1 MRQIEK
7 LEEEQS
13 VLQAELEDLHSDMEI
28 ELITSNENGHLT
40 GEEVRES
47 QIMIRL
53 NEIEKE
59 LEQLRDKT

>member
-28 ELITSNENGHLT
+28 ELITSNENGHLF

-47 QIMIRL
+47 QIMTRL
-53 NEIEKE
+53 SEIEKE
-59 LEQLRDKT
+59 LEQLRGKI

>member
-28 ELITSNENGHLT
+28 ELITSNENGHLL
-40 GEEVRES
+40 GEEIREF
-47 QIMIRL
+47 QIMTRL

-59 LEQLRDKT
+59 LEQLRGKT